1 MRGYPAMRYKMIVLD
16 LDGTLTNNKKEI
28 TPRTKDVLIQYQKA
42 GGKVVLASG
51 RPTYGVIPLAQE
63 LDLHKY
69 GSYVLS
75 FNGGVITEC
84 GTNRVLYEKTLPMD
98 IPAKVYDLSRQNET
112 SMLTYQ
118 DRHIITET
126 PDDYYVQKE
135 VFCTK
140 METKKV
146 EDLKTYV
153 DFPVV
158 KCMMMGK
165 GFHLAEVEKKV
176 KGYFGESLS
185 IFRSEPYFL
194 EIMPQGIDKAE
205 SLKRLLNQL
214 GMTTE
219 EMAAFGDGFNDKSML
234 MLAGLGV
241 AMENGQAAV
250 KAVADYVA
258 PSNEDEGVAYVVEK
272 LLDGSF

>member
-1 MRGYPAMRYKMIVLD
+1 MGYKMIVLD
-16 LDGTLTNNKKEI
+16 LDGTLTNSEKEI
-28 TPRTKDVLIQYQKA
+28 TPRTKEVLTRYQES

-51 RPTYGVIPLAQE
+51 RPTYGVMPLAQE
-63 LDLHKY
+63 LDLQRY

-75 FNGGVITEC
+75 FNGGIITDC
-84 GTNRVLYEKTLPMD
+84 GTGRVVFEKMLPMD
-98 IPAKVYDLSRQNET
+98 IPAQVYDLSRRYKT

-118 DRHIITET
+118 GSNIITET
-126 PDDYYVQKE
+126 PEDYYVQKE
-135 VFCTK
+135 SYCTK
-140 METKKV
+140 MEPKKV
-146 EDLKTYV
+146 GNLKDYV
-153 DFPVV
+153 DFPVA

-165 GFHLAEVEKKV
+165 GIHLAEVEREV
-176 KGYFGESLS
+176 KDYFGGTLN

-205 SLKRLLNQL
+205 SLKRLLEQV
-214 GMTTE
+214 GME
-219 EMAAFGDGFNDKSML
+219 SSEMAAFGDGYNDKSML

-258 PSNEDEGVAYVVEK
+258 PSNEDDGVAYVVER
-272 LLDGSF
+272 LMEGSL

>member
-1 MRGYPAMRYKMIVLD
+1 MRYKMIVLD

-28 TPRTKDVLIQYQKA
+28 TPRTKEVLTQYQEA

-51 RPTYGVIPLAQE
+51 RPTYGVMPLARE
-63 LDLHKY
+63 LDLHRY

-84 GTNRVLYEKTLPMD
+84 GTNQVLYEKTLPID
-98 IPAKVYDLSRQNET
+98 VPAKVYDLSRQYET

-118 DRHIITET
+118 DSYIITET

-140 METKKV
+140 MEPKKV
-146 EDLKTYV
+146 EHLKSYV

-165 GFHLAEVEKKV
+165 GIHLAEVEKKV
-176 KGYFGESLS
+176 KEYFGEALS

-205 SLKRLLNQL
+205 SLKRMLNQL
-214 GMTTE
+214 GMSPD

-258 PSNEDEGVAYVVEK
+258 PSNEEEGVAYVVEK

>member
-1 MRGYPAMRYKMIVLD
+1 MRYKMIVLD

-28 TPRTKDVLIQYQKA
+28 TPRTKEALIQYQEA

-51 RPTYGVIPLAQE
+51 RPTYGVMPLAQE

-69 GSYVLS
+69 GSYILS

-84 GTNRVLYEKTLPMD
+84 GTNHVLYEKNLPME
-98 IPAKVYDLSRQNET
+98 IPAKVYDLSRQYET

-118 DRHIITET
+118 DNHIITET

-140 METKKV
+140 MVTKKV
-146 EDLKTYV
+146 ENLKCYV

-165 GFHLAEVEKKV
+165 GIHLAEVEKKV
-176 KGYFGESLS
+176 KEYFGEALS

-214 GMTTE
+214 GMSKD

-258 PSNEDEGVAYVVEK
+258 PSNEEEGVAYVVEK

>member
-1 MRGYPAMRYKMIVLD
+1 MRGYTAMRYKMIVLD

-28 TPRTKDVLIQYQKA
+28 TPRTKEALIQYQEA

-51 RPTYGVIPLAQE
+51 RPTYGVMPLATE

-84 GTNRVLYEKTLPMD
+84 GTNHVLYEKNLPMD
-98 IPAKVYDLSRQNET
+98 IPAKVYDLSRQYET

-118 DRHIITET
+118 GNHIITET

-140 METKKV
+140 MVTKKV
-146 EDLKTYV
+146 ENLKCYV

-165 GFHLAEVEKKV
+165 GIHLAEVEKKV
-176 KGYFGESLS
+176 KEYFGEALS
-185 IFRSEPYFL
+185 IFRSESYFL
-194 EIMPQGIDKAE
+194 EIMPQGIDKA
-205 SLKRLLNQL
+205 
-214 GMTTE
+214 
-219 EMAAFGDGFNDKSML
+219 D
-234 MLAGLGV
+234 
-241 AMENGQAAV
+241 
-250 KAVADYVA
+250 
-258 PSNEDEGVAYVVEK
+258 
-272 LLDGSF
+272 